1 MDRDKT
7 FYHFDRKY
15 FPDFV
20 TFGDVRLYQIGRR
33 YCAEGEVIAPHVH
46 VDLFELTVVTGGSA
60 TVTTNGSPCKVLT
73 GDAYFSYPGD
83 IHGILVDNG
92 EKLEYDYFAFA
103 TDDPVLKDALENVA
117 QVFRSSES
125 RVIRNDKISALLGYA
140 LSEFTQSDSLSSVVL
155 AALFKQIIIYV
166 VRDFNEVTQ
175 KSPNVSGAQM
185 LSAKISGY
193 IDSHIFSLRDVGELA
208 DKLNYN
214 YSYLSD
220 VFKKTTA
227 KTPGEYLRE
236 KKMEAAKTLV
246 MENVKKIGEI
256 AEMLNYS
263 SAFAFSKAFKNHFGV
278 SPKIMQSQQKPRH

>member
-1 MDRDKT
+1 
-7 FYHFDRKY
+7 
-15 FPDFV
+15 
-20 TFGDVRLYQIGRR
+20 
-33 YCAEGEVIAPHVH
+33 
-46 VDLFELTVVTGGSA
+46 
-60 TVTTNGSPCKVLT
+60 
-73 GDAYFSYPGD
+73 
-83 IHGILVDNG
+83 
-92 EKLEYDYFAFA
+92 
-103 TDDPVLKDALENVA
+103 
-117 QVFRSSES
+117 
-125 RVIRNDKISALLGYA
+125 
-140 LSEFTQSDSLSSVVL
+140 
-155 AALFKQIIIYV
+155 
-166 VRDFNEVTQ
+166 
-175 KSPNVSGAQM
+175 M

-193 IDSHIFSLRDVGELA
+193 IDSHILSLRDAGELA

-278 SPKIMQSQQKPRH
+278 SPKIMQSQQKPRR